1 MSIGWQQTLSLLKA
15 GDYQQAAASLD
26 RARQHYEEQDEA
38 LWSATLAIT
47 QRLCQ
52 MCMEC
57 ATATAY
63 HQQALI
69 ALSEQLD
76 QMNTDLVTIVS
87 LLQNLEKRHDNG
99 ALTISSPHNG
109 NGSREIQ
116 QTLWRRLG
124 GVLGRAR
131 MVPQPVLVSGVE
143 RPPIP
148 TNPVSDQPS
157 AALGVCCLGRFR
169 VYQRDRLVEDWASRK
184 GKLVFKYLVTH
195 RERPISKEVLM
206 DLFWPDSS
214 PDAAR
219 NNLNVAIYGLRQ
231 SLRQNSPSE
240 SHILYQDDCYLINPD
255 LDIWVDVEAF
265 TEHLTRARELEDS
278 APSDAIREYH
288 LAEALYTGDFLEE
301 DRYEDWASAQRQQLK
316 DAYLGLLER
325 LSRHYYVL
333 GEYTTCVTQCRK
345 VLAVDS
351 CRESAHRWIMQ
362 CYAQQGQRY
371 LAIRQYQECVD
382 ALRDELGVEPSDET
396 VKLYD
401 RILSGEKTKPGAL
414 PHPVLEFQGI

>member
-1 MSIGWQQTLSLLKA
+1 
-15 GDYQQAAASLD
+15 
-26 RARQHYEEQDEA
+26 
-38 LWSATLAIT
+38 
-47 QRLCQ
+47 
-52 MCMEC
+52 
-57 ATATAY
+57 
-63 HQQALI
+63 
-69 ALSEQLD
+69 
-76 QMNTDLVTIVS
+76 
-87 LLQNLEKRHDNG
+87 
-99 ALTISSPHNG
+99 
-109 NGSREIQ
+109 
-116 QTLWRRLG
+116 
-124 GVLGRAR
+124 

-351 CRESAHRWIMQ
+351 CRERAPLDHAVLRATRPAVSGDPPVPGVCRRPARR
-362 CYAQQGQRY
+362 AGRRAVGRDGQAVR
-371 LAIRQYQECVD
+371 
-382 ALRDELGVEPSDET
+382 
-396 VKLYD
+396 
-401 RILSGEKTKPGAL
+401 
-414 PHPVLEFQGI
+414 PHPQRRKNQTGRAASPGPRIPGHLSASPLRYIRELATARQQTASRCGNHSHRLNKNKSTRNT